1 MNDQFY
7 DVIDPEGNTIETA
20 EEQRAEAIE
29 HKVEVAPVVHT
40 PEQLRAMI
48 RRWNKENVTVRLPR
62 VLGAAGCGHRLDL
75 SQHPRHSNCES
86 CWFAWFNN
94 HGEIVQQLDEMHTN
108 NNDAMI
114 VELQG
119 VKFLHRWLQF
129 MATVA
134 QWKKQQEKN
143 EQTSESSSSAGQPG
157 DEDGLQIY
165 DTTGD
170 EEG

>member
-7 DVIDPEGNTIETA
+7 DVVDPEGTVVETA
-20 EEQRAEAIE
+20 EQQRAEAIE
-29 HKVEVAPVVHT
+29 HKVAPVVHT
-40 PEQLRAMI
+40 SEQIQAMV
-48 RRWNKENVTVRLPR
+48 RRWNKENVTVKLPR
-62 VLGAAGCGHRLDL
+62 VLGVAGCGHRLDL
-75 SQHPRHSNCES
+75 SRQPRHKGCES
-86 CWFAWFNN
+86 CWFSWFNA
-94 HGEIVQQLDEMHTN
+94 HGEIVQQCDEMFTN
-108 NNDAMI
+108 GNASMI

-134 QWKKQQEKN
+134 QWKTQQETN
-143 EQTSESSSSAGQPG
+143 EQTSESSGSAGQPG
-157 DEDGLQIY
+157 DEEGLQIF